1 MAELIVEGRTKSVDL
16 RAFDPARL
24 PALRRDAIRA

>member
-1 MAELIVEGRTKSVDL
+1 MAELILEERARSVDL

-24 PALRRDAIRA
+24 PALQRDAIRG

>member
-1 MAELIVEGRTKSVDL
+1 MAELILEGRTRSVDL

-24 PALRRDAIRA
+24 PALRSAASRA